1 MMKKE
6 YMTPEL
12 EEFELEFESPLMD
25 LSTDN
30 GEDGNGYSDEDIE
43 GL

>member
-30 GEDGNGYSDEDIE
+30 GEYDDEDIE

>member
-12 EEFELEFESPLMD
+12 EEIDLEFEGALMD
-25 LSTDN
+25 LSTDDSMN
-30 GEDGNGYSDEDIE
+30 DNDDIEDI
-43 GL
+43 